1 MFLDLRKAF
10 DTLNHR
16 IILSK
21 LLSFNFSP
29 HTLRWIESYLSGRTQ
44 YVSIQNYNSAP
55 LSISTGVPQGSIL
68 GPLLFTLY
76 INDLPSV
83 CPNTNIQMYA
93 DDTVI
98 YIHGS
103 SVSQVANE
111 LTESLV
117 HVAAWLEQ
125 CCLQLNISKTVC
137 MFITKTKNLSVVPD
151 VFVSGERLQVV
162 SEYKYLGVL
171 IDSKLSFKAQVKKV
185 CNRVRF
191 SLSNFRFIR
200 DYMSSDA
207 ALMYMH
213 SMIIS
218 HITYC
223 LTTWSQ
229 ASITTLKPLES
240 LYKQSLKTLDKKSVQ
255 FHHCSI
261 LKKYNLLSWDNL
273 IKYVHIC
280 LPFKTM
286 HSLSS
291 PLKQLWILEQ
301 LLTDLQGVGKEGTVL
316 FLSKEVTSVSLYFQ
330 SKLQG
335 NGTPSHQQLDD
346 YILLALFSLILK
358 NGYWQLSTVNIS
370 IVFLKIDFLVLIAL
384 GYVALSCCIF
394 LFLSLFSHVYF
405 VLDNSLIFCI
415 LVAIFLIVC
424 DFCFL

>member
-1 MFLDLRKAF
+1 M
-10 DTLNHR
+10 
-16 IILSK
+16 
-21 LLSFNFSP
+21 
-29 HTLRWIESYLSGRTQ
+29 
-44 YVSIQNYNSAP
+44 
-55 LSISTGVPQGSIL
+55 
-68 GPLLFTLY
+68 
-76 INDLPSV
+76 
-83 CPNTNIQMYA
+83 
-93 DDTVI
+93 
-98 YIHGS
+98 
-103 SVSQVANE
+103 SQVANE

-151 VFVSGERLQVV
+151 VSVSGERLQVV

-171 IDSKLSFKAQVKKV
+171 IDSKLSFKVQVKKV

-261 LKKYNLLSWDNL
+261 LKKYNFLSWDNL

-280 LPFKTM
+280 LLFKTM

-291 PLKQLWILEQ
+291 PLKQFVNIRTTAHRSTRGGERGDCIIPFKRSKFSQSVFSVKAAREWNSIPSTIRRLHTFGSFQSHLKKW
-301 LLTDLQGVGKEGTVL
+301 LLTTQHC
-316 FLSKEVTSVSLYFQ
+316 Q
-330 SKLQG
+330 
-335 NGTPSHQQLDD
+335 H
-346 YILLALFSLILK
+346 
-358 NGYWQLSTVNIS
+358 
-370 IVFLKIDFLVLIAL
+370 
-384 GYVALSCCIF
+384 
-394 LFLSLFSHVYF
+394 
-405 VLDNSLIFCI
+405 
-415 LVAIFLIVC
+415 
-424 DFCFL
+424 

>member
-1 MFLDLRKAF
+1 M
-10 DTLNHR
+10 
-16 IILSK
+16 
-21 LLSFNFSP
+21 
-29 HTLRWIESYLSGRTQ
+29 SGRTQ

-185 CNRVRF
+185 CNPGQ
-191 SLSNFRFIR
+191 I
-200 DYMSSDA
+200 
-207 ALMYMH
+207 
-213 SMIIS
+213 
-218 HITYC
+218 
-223 LTTWSQ
+223 
-229 ASITTLKPLES
+229 
-240 LYKQSLKTLDKKSVQ
+240 
-255 FHHCSI
+255 
-261 LKKYNLLSWDNL
+261 
-273 IKYVHIC
+273 
-280 LPFKTM
+280 
-286 HSLSS
+286 
-291 PLKQLWILEQ
+291 
-301 LLTDLQGVGKEGTVL
+301 
-316 FLSKEVTSVSLYFQ
+316 
-330 SKLQG
+330 
-335 NGTPSHQQLDD
+335 
-346 YILLALFSLILK
+346 
-358 NGYWQLSTVNIS
+358 
-370 IVFLKIDFLVLIAL
+370 
-384 GYVALSCCIF
+384 
-394 LFLSLFSHVYF
+394 
-405 VLDNSLIFCI
+405 
-415 LVAIFLIVC
+415 
-424 DFCFL
+424 

>member
-1 MFLDLRKAF
+1 M
-10 DTLNHR
+10 
-16 IILSK
+16 
-21 LLSFNFSP
+21 
-29 HTLRWIESYLSGRTQ
+29 SGRTQ
-44 YVSIQNYNSAP
+44 YVSKQNYNSAP

-191 SLSNFRFIR
+191 SLSNFRFIC

-207 ALMYMH
+207 ALIYMH

-223 LTTWSQ
+223 LTTWSH

-280 LPFKTM
+280 LLFKTM
-286 HSLSS
+286 NSLIS
-291 PLKQLWILEQ
+291 PLKQFVNIRTTAHRSTRGGERGDCIIPFKRSNFSQSVFSVKAAREWNSIPSTIRRLHTFGSFQSHLKKW
-301 LLTDLQGVGKEGTVL
+301 LLTTQHC
-316 FLSKEVTSVSLYFQ
+316 Q
-330 SKLQG
+330 
-335 NGTPSHQQLDD
+335 H
-346 YILLALFSLILK
+346 
-358 NGYWQLSTVNIS
+358 
-370 IVFLKIDFLVLIAL
+370 
-384 GYVALSCCIF
+384 
-394 LFLSLFSHVYF
+394 
-405 VLDNSLIFCI
+405 
-415 LVAIFLIVC
+415 
-424 DFCFL
+424 